1 MIRLGVGSCF
11 QHVTCACPLNRQV
24 FSFFFIFALKMFVTQ
39 NVKIVKFVMIFAYV
53 RVLYYIYFLL
63 RKKKECQQKTKK
75 LCSWLR

>member
-1 MIRLGVGSCF
+1 
-11 QHVTCACPLNRQV
+11 
-24 FSFFFIFALKMFVTQ
+24 MFVTQ